1 MIDNLPM
8 EVFLYLAVYLTFE
21 SIKKC
26 REVSSSWKTVIE
38 NSGLLS
44 SAAVLVNPGS
54 EERILE
60 SKLFSI
66 VNKIRIIRCREKDIN
81 KVNGILKQIFE
92 NINHLS
98 FKHLR
103 LDYSVRVD
111 SALLIPFFTK
121 MQTIQLTVATIED
134 TVLVVLMNEFFPKSD
149 FILSTLNLCCRMINT
164 TISKSEIFSSL
175 TSLFSVNVTRS
186 ERSFKFAFV

>member
-60 SKLFSI
+60 SKLLSI
-66 VNKIRIIRCREKDIN
+66 VNKIRIIRCRENGEKDIN

-92 NINHLS
+92 KINHLS

-134 TVLVVLMNEFFPKSD
+134 TVLVV
-149 FILSTLNLCCRMINT
+149 TL
-164 TISKSEIFSSL
+164 F
-175 TSLFSVNVTRS
+175 
-186 ERSFKFAFV
+186 